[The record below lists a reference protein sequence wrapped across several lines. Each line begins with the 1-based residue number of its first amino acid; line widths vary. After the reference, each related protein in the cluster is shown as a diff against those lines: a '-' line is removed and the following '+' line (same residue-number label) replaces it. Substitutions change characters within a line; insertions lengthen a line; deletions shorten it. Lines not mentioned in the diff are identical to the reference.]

1 MSNEKITDKISLKMQ
16 YHTLISYFET
26 NFTP

>member
-1 MSNEKITDKISLKMQ
+1 MSNKEITDKISLKMQ
-16 YHTLISYFET
+16 YHTLISYFKT